1 MMKTKQLPIG
11 THYSLAYSLLEQD
24 VIGGLPCVAYSTSS
38 SPWEAE
44 YCSLWDTQHAI

>member
-1 MMKTKQLPIG
+1 MKRNNCPLR